1 MSPVGAPE
9 LVAALRAAGLTVAT
23 AESLTGGLV
32 CARLVDVPGASAVVR
47 GGVVAYATELKAS
60 VLGVDPGR
68 LARTGP
74 VDGLVAEQMAR
85 GARER
90 LGADVAVATTGVAGP
105 GPADGSPPGTVF
117 VGVAADGLHGGAR
130 HVRLALAGER
140 AQVRSAAVDA
150 AITELAALV
159 AELAPEHVPEHTAEH
174 AAEHGS
180 RPGS

>member
-1 MSPVGAPE
+1 MSPAGAPE
-9 LVAALRAAGLTVAT
+9 LVAALRAAALTVAT

-60 VLGVDPGR
+60 VLGVDAGR

-85 GARER
+85 GVRER
-90 LGADVAVATTGVAGP
+90 LGADVGVSTTGVAGP
-105 GPADGSPPGTVF
+105 GPADGCPPGTVF
-117 VGVAADGLHGGAR
+117 VGVAADRLDGGAR

-140 AQVRSAAVDA
+140 AQVRAAAVDA
-150 AITELAALV
+150 AIAELAALV
-159 AELAPEHVPEHTAEH
+159 TQLAPEHV
-174 AAEHGS
+174 AEHGG
-180 RPGS
+180 PAGS